1 MATARPSQPK
11 KYKQGYFAVT
21 NESKYIANTQDIVY
35 RSSLEYKF
43 CMYLDNS
50 ENVLKWGSEVV
61 KIPYWSPLDNKQHM
75 YHMDFYVEM
84 KNPNHPAGM
93 ERLLVEVKPHDEA
106 EKVLKGT
113 PPEKPKKMTPKA
125 IKNYE
130 YALREYVRNRQK
142 WKYAEEF
149 CRQRGMKFIIV
160 TEKILNQL
168 R

>member
-1 MATARPSQPK
+1 MATARPNQSK
-11 KYKQGYFAVT
+11 KYKQGYFKVT
-21 NESKYIANTQDIVY
+21 NESKYLANTQDIVY

-50 ENVLKWGSEVV
+50 ENVLKWGSEVI
-61 KIPYWSPLDNKQHM
+61 KIPYFSPLDNKQHM

-84 KNPNHPAGM
+84 KNEGSISGM

-106 EKVLKGT
+106 ERVLKNI
-113 PPEKPKKMTPKA
+113 PPDKPKKMTPKA
-125 IKNYE
+125 LKNYE
-130 YALREYVRNRQK
+130 YALREYIRNKQK
-142 WKYAEEF
+142 WTYAEEWA
-149 CRQRGMKFIIV
+149 RQRNMKFIIV